1 MAGDNRAPS
10 PIGRSEMTRKA
21 DFNAEDWE
29 RVVEGPL
36 LAGMRVVAADRGGT
50 IRESLAM
57 GQAYA
62 HARQQQGESEL
73 LDELVSAPPA
83 MDPNRLRD
91 GGDLAAKIDSG
102 LRDAVRLVEQKAS
115 PEEVDAYKGFVV
127 TVAEAVANAH
137 REGGFLGIGG
147 KPVSD
152 SERAAIDEIKTT
164 LEAT

>member
-1 MAGDNRAPS
+1 
-10 PIGRSEMTRKA
+10 MTRKA

-36 LAGMRVVAADRGGT
+36 LGGMRVVAADRGGT
-50 IRESLAM
+50 IRESIAM

-83 MDPNRLRD
+83 MDPNRFRG
-91 GGDLAAKIDSG
+91 GGDLAATIDSG
-102 LRDAVRLVEQKAS
+102 LRDAVHIVEQKAT
-115 PEEVDAYKGFVV
+115 PEEAQAYKDFVI

-152 SERAAIDEIKTT
+152 SERAALDEIRTT

>member
-1 MAGDNRAPS
+1 
-10 PIGRSEMTRKA
+10 MTRKA

-29 RVVEGPL
+29 RVAEGPL

-50 IRESLAM
+50 IRESIAM
-57 GQAYA
+57 GQVYT

-83 MDPNRLRD
+83 MDPNRFRSR
-91 GGDLAAKIDSG
+91 GDLAASIDSG
-102 LRDAVRLVEQKAS
+102 LRDAVRIVEQKAT
-115 PEEVDAYKGFVV
+115 PEEAQAYKDFVI
-127 TVAEAVANAH
+127 TAAEAVANAH

-152 SERAAIDEIKTT
+152 SERAALDEIRTT